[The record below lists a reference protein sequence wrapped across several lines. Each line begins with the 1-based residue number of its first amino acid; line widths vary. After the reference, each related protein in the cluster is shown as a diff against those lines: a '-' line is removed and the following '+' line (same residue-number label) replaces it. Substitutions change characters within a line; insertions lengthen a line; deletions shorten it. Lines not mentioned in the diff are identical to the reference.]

1 MRSLLRSFLE
11 RLFSSVKETHEM
23 MLPFGNAATSL
34 GPWGEWPEENQHSE
48 ENRLRR
54 AWVPTATEEPSHS
67 KLLTVTN
74 TGLLVTCPCCMGH
87 ISFISVPSSFILP
100 NRFWCFPRRGKSKL
114 RRRKYW
120 FPFLHYVFIRW
131 FIIGARPL
139 TKSSKMGFK
148 MRAPMDAS
156 EIWFWGF
163 SPWL

>member
-1 MRSLLRSFLE
+1 MRWYFLLEPLPPARD
-11 RLFSSVKETHEM
+11 HEESDQR
-23 MLPFGNAATSL
+23 T
-34 GPWGEWPEENQHSE
+34 NQHSE

-54 AWVPTATEEPSHS
+54 AWVPEATEEPSHS

-74 TGLLVTCPCCMGH
+74 AGLLVMCPCCMGH
-87 ISFISVPSSFILP
+87 ISFVSVPSSFILP

-148 MRAPMDAS
+148 MWAPMDAS
-156 EIWFWGF
+156 EIWFWAF